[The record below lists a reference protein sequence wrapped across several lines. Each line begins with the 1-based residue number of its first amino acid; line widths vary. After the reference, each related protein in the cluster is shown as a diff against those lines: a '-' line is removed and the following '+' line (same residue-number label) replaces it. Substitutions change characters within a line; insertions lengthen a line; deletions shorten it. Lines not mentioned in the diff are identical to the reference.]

1 MPGFLGDFMIVDIFT
16 THFSTLMKGL
26 AFTFEL
32 AVVSMLCGSLLGIL
46 LALGRTFGAKPVSWL
61 CAAYIEL
68 IRGTPLLAQLFILY
82 FALPPYGI
90 RLSAVTVAF
99 LGFILNSAAYQ
110 AEYTRGSIQAVGQ
123 DQYMAAYSLGMS
135 RWQTIFHVVLPQAV
149 RWSIPAWTNEF
160 IYLLKSTSIAY
171 IIGAPDLLTQGKCIA
186 SRNYQF
192 FRVYLIVAVIY
203 LVIVLAAAWLVGKI
217 EKRIEI
223 PGFGHARDRR

>member
-1 MPGFLGDFMIVDIFT
+1 
-16 THFSTLMKGL
+16 
-26 AFTFEL
+26 
-32 AVVSMLCGSLLGIL
+32 
-46 LALGRTFGAKPVSWL
+46 
-61 CAAYIEL
+61 
-68 IRGTPLLAQLFILY
+68 
-82 FALPPYGI
+82 
-90 RLSAVTVAF
+90 
-99 LGFILNSAAYQ
+99 
-110 AEYTRGSIQAVGQ
+110 
-123 DQYMAAYSLGMS
+123 MAAYSLGMS

-171 IIGAPDLLTQGKCIA
+171 VIGAPDLLTQGKFIA